1 MTSERVG
8 YAPPMDAPL
17 PPLPARPADG
27 HKGVFGTVGVIG
39 GRADADV
46 HMLGGPCFSAVAAL
60 RAGCGLARLA
70 LPAPLLDAGLA
81 IAPGATGVPIPT
93 GADGAILGAGA
104 SAVVDRLASECSC
117 LAIGPGLGDGA
128 GAQVASLRAVW
139 QTECPVVVDADA
151 LNCLAQTPE
160 LQRDFHAQAILTPH
174 PGEFRRL
181 ADLLG
186 IAESA
191 TEDAQRDRA
200 AAHLA
205 QRLGCVVVLKGAP
218 AIVSDGQR
226 TWRNDDEPDLA
237 KNAALATA
245 GTGDVLTGA
254 IAAIVAQC
262 YRRPLSAGSRTVTS
276 ERRGGLSLFDCARL
290 GVRAHAIAARD
301 WSTRHGAS
309 GGMLAADLA
318 DLLPGACERLRAAG
332 A

>member
-1 MTSERVG
+1 MDP
-8 YAPPMDAPL
+8 APPL
-17 PPLPARPADG
+17 PPLPSRPADG

-39 GRADADV
+39 GRADDQA
-46 HMLGGPCFSAVAAL
+46 HMLGGPCFSAIAAL
-60 RAGCGLARLA
+60 RTGCGLARLA
-70 LPAPLLDAGLA
+70 LPAPILDAGLA
-81 IAPGATGVPIPT
+81 LAPGATGVPIPT
-93 GADGAILGAGA
+93 GADGEILGSGA
-104 SAVVDRLASECSC
+104 SEVVDRLAAECSC

-139 QTECPVVVDADA
+139 QAECPVVVDADA
-151 LNCLAQTPE
+151 LNCLSQTPE

-186 IAESA
+186 VGESA
-191 TEDAQRDRA
+191 TEDGQRDRA

-237 KNAALATA
+237 QNAALATA
-245 GTGDVLTGA
+245 GTGDVLTGC
-254 IAAIVAQC
+254 IASIVAQC

-290 GVRAHAIAARD
+290 GVRAHALAARA
-301 WSTRHGAS
+301 WAHHRRAT
-309 GGMLAADLA
+309 GGMLATELA
-318 DLLPGACERLRAAG
+318 DLLPEACQRLRAPG

>member
-1 MTSERVG
+1 MDP
-8 YAPPMDAPL
+8 APPL
-17 PPLPARPADG
+17 PPLPSRPADG

-39 GRADADV
+39 GRADDQA
-46 HMLGGPCFSAVAAL
+46 HMLGGPCFSAIAAL
-60 RAGCGLARLA
+60 RTGCGLARLA
-70 LPAPLLDAGLA
+70 LPAPILDAGLA
-81 IAPGATGVPIPT
+81 LAPGATGVPIPT
-93 GADGAILGAGA
+93 GADGEILGSGA
-104 SAVVDRLASECSC
+104 SEVVDRLAGECSC
-117 LAIGPGLGDGA
+117 LAIGPGLGGGA

-151 LNCLAQTPE
+151 LNCLSMTPE

-186 IAESA
+186 IGESA
-191 TEDAQRDRA
+191 TEVGQRDRA

-205 QRLGCVVVLKGAP
+205 QRLGCIVVFKGAP

-237 KNAALATA
+237 QNAVLATA
-245 GTGDVLTGA
+245 GTGDVLTGC
-254 IAAIVAQC
+254 IASIVAQC

-290 GVRAHAIAARD
+290 GVRAHALAARE
-301 WSTRHGAS
+301 WTQRRRAS
-309 GGMLAADLA
+309 GGMLATELA
-318 DLLPGACERLRAAG
+318 DLLPEACQRLRAPG
-332 A
+332 D